1 MADPLDVQAGLAV
14 ACLGR
19 LAEPVHDV
27 QLRGA
32 QLGGAFADALL
43 EHLVELRDAR
53 ALSSSP
59 GAYDATIAVI
69 VATAS
74 AVSGAVSGRMSPA
87 PHAKYEISA

>member
-1 MADPLDVQAGLAV
+1 MRWMCRPVSPSRALRG
-14 ACLGR
+14 
-19 LAEPVHDV
+19 LAEPVHDL

-32 QLGGAFADALL
+32 QLGGALADALL

-53 ALSSSP
+53 ALP
-59 GAYDATIAVI
+59 VRQRVGRDDRRD

-87 PHAKYEISA
+87 PHAK